1 MMPRLSLRSFTG
13 KLTLLVGVAVLI
25 PLLSASLILGRQLN
39 RQARS
44 LFAIQ
49 LTASLETFSLILH
62 SMEENLDK
70 SLPRTAADSTLQVT
84 LDLEIVPQLQ
94 SYINK
99 QRVVLGLSF
108 LAVADA
114 QDRLIGYAGLD
125 DLGAVPPWGLLMSLI
140 VAVEPSISPEV
151 KRVNWKSKG

>member
-70 SLPRTAADSTLQVT
+70 SLTRTAADNTLQVT

-94 SYINK
+94 SCINK

-140 VAVEPSISPEV
+140 VAVEPGVSPEV
-151 KRVNWKSKG
+151 KRLN